1 MVQSEHGTK
10 FLAGLQVGL
19 KTVCKFPIFAHE
31 KLHIMSFSTYVDR
44 LEIEVQ
50 PLEGAIRI
58 RRLPQVGLGSAEFW

>member
-1 MVQSEHGTK
+1 
-10 FLAGLQVGL
+10 VGL
-19 KTVCKFPIFAHE
+19 KTVCKFPIFAHK

-50 PLEGAIRI
+50 PLEGPIRI